1 MKRKKLL
8 KLLYASLFAAF
19 VFVATMIIKI
29 PTPTGGYVNIGD
41 GIVIIC
47 GLILGPVWGA
57 LAAGIGSMLA
67 DLVGYPIYAGATFVI
82 KALMALGAC
91 GIAAI
96 LKPVFKNFRFMA
108 YFIAGVIAELI
119 MVVGYFIF
127 EATVMSYGWGALVSV
142 LPNVMQG
149 VVGIVVGIVLMTVFD
164 KTKLIDKMMG
174 KSDRK

>member
-8 KLLYASLFAAF
+8 HLLFASLFAAL

-41 GIVIIC
+41 GMVMIC
-47 GLILGPVWGA
+47 GWVLGPMWGA

-82 KALMALGAC
+82 KALMALAAC

-96 LKPVFKNFRFMA
+96 LKPVFKNFKFMA
-108 YFIAGVIAELI
+108 YFIAGLVAEII
-119 MVVGYFIF
+119 MVGGYFVF
-127 EATVMSYGWGALVSV
+127 EATVMSYGWGAVISV

-149 VVGIVVGIVLMTVFD
+149 VVGIAVGIVLMTVFD
-164 KTKLIDKMMG
+164 KTKLIDKMM
-174 KSDRK
+174 KKRDE

>member
-8 KLLYASLFAAF
+8 HLLFASLFAAL

-29 PTPTGGYVNIGD
+29 PTPTGGYVNVGD
-41 GIVIIC
+41 GMVMIC
-47 GLILGPVWGA
+47 GWVLGPVWGA
-57 LAAGIGSMLA
+57 LAAGVGSMLA

-82 KALMALGAC
+82 KALMALAAC

-96 LKPVFKNFRFMA
+96 LKPVFKNFKFMA
-108 YFIAGVIAELI
+108 YFIAGIVAEII
-119 MVVGYFIF
+119 MVAGYFVF
-127 EATVMSYGWGALVSV
+127 EATVMSYGWGAVVSV

-164 KTKLIDKMMG
+164 KTKLIDKMMR
-174 KSDRK
+174 KSDK